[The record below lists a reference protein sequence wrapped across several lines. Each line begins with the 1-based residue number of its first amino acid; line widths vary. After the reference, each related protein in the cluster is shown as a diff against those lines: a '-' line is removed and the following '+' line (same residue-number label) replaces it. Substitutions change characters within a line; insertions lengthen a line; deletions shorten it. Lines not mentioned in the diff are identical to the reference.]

1 MKPMAL
7 FVNGEVVQL
16 EGGTTLAMLMHER
29 YGERDNMAVALNR
42 LVVPRADWASTEL
55 NQADRLD
62 VFHAVAGG

>member
-1 MKPMAL
+1 MKAIDL
-7 FVNGEVVQL
+7 FLNSQL
-16 EGGTTLAMLMHER
+16 VRLENPTTLAALMHEH
-29 YGERDNMAVALNR
+29 YGDRPNMAVALNR

>member
-1 MKPMAL
+1 MAL

-16 EGGTTLAMLMHER
+16 DSGTTLAALMNER

-42 LVVPRADWASTEL
+42 MVVPRADWARTEL